1 MAKTATINWELPTTR
16 QSGLPVDAAEVLGT
30 EVALS
35 VVGGVYSVLDPML
48 PPDILEHVIPDL
60 TPGDYLCRLVPID
73 TADVRGAETEL
84 QFNVPDESPLSA
96 VENASV
102 TVA

>member
-1 MAKTATINWELPTTR
+1 MARTATAKWDLPSKR
-16 QSGLPVDAAEVLGT
+16 QSGIPVDPSEVQGV

-35 VVGGVYSVLDPML
+35 VVGGTYSVLEPMV
-48 PPDILEHVIPDL
+48 PPDTLEHEIPDL

-73 TADVRGAETEL
+73 MDDDRGADTEL
-84 QFNVPDESPLSA
+84 PFSIPDDTPLAA